1 MTHFFSPV
9 GIYNIHIQPEAP
21 DLIWPTKGPQPRK
34 VKGVRLN
41 DVRQKPEKKSETLKR
56 LLKQK
61 GRK

>member
-1 MTHFFSPV
+1 MN
-9 GIYNIHIQPEAP
+9 IYSLRHIIHIHSEIP

-34 VKGVRLN
+34 VEGVRLN
-41 DVRQKPEKKSETLKR
+41 DMRQKPAKKSKSLKR